1 MICDPRNT
9 HLMVTHHV
17 VGITK
22 HVDHLPLL
30 PLHQHCLTPHP
41 LSVPHSS
48 TPHQRRTIAE
58 EYETLLFNNTWDLV
72 LRPPRANLVID
83 MLIFKHKFKADGS
96 LDRYKACWVLWGF
109 TQYLGVDYDETFSP
123 VMKPMIVRTLLI
135 LAISKGMHVH
145 QLDVKNTFLH
155 DTLIKTVCCYQP
167 TSFVDPAHPQ
177 LVCRLNKSL

>member
-1 MICDPRNT
+1 
-9 HLMVTHHV
+9 MVTHRV

-41 LSVPHSS
+41 LSVPRSL
-48 TPHQRRTIAE
+48 TPHQRRTIAK
-58 EYETLLFNNTWDLV
+58 EYEALLFNNTWDLV
-72 LRPPRANLVID
+72 FQPARANLVIYKW
-83 MLIFKHKFKADGS
+83 IFKHKFKADDS

-123 VMKPMIVRTLLI
+123 VLKPTIVCTLLI
-135 LAISKGMHVH
+135 LAISRGMPVH
-145 QLDVKNTFLH
+145 QLNVKNIFLH
-155 DTLIKTVCCYQP
+155 DTLIKMVCCYQP
-167 TSFVDPAHPQ
+167 TNFVDPARPQ